1 MKSTAAIT
9 GPSSRARL
17 RVMQVKVEA
26 AQIWFHCPRCEEP
39 LEGFLSDP
47 RGCVDIICDACG
59 EEFDIPAAA
68 SLVIV

>member
-9 GPSSRARL
+9 GTSSRARL

-26 AQIWFHCPRCEEP
+26 AQVWFYCPRCEEP

>member
-1 MKSTAAIT
+1 MKSINAAA
-9 GPSSRARL
+9 GSLSRARL
-17 RVMQVKVEA
+17 KVMQVKVEA
-26 AQIWFHCPRCEEP
+26 AQVWFHCPRCEEP